1 MFSILGGGG
10 DWLCRNVGNVSV
22 LNHEGE
28 PMDITQARVCTRVC
42 TLQTKRNIYA
52 CEHLNLSQFTISR
65 KWKKKWN
72 DRVMTELSASDAL
85 ILSETTDT
93 TYAYSCFHLF
103 PLYFSCGLYILKK
116 REDIYFVLNRLFF
129 KVSAWNKSFFFFSLI
144 FIYDCSDNILII
156 GL

>member
-1 MFSILGGGG
+1 MVSRFGMFSILGGG

-42 TLQTKRNIYA
+42 TLQTKRKIYA
-52 CEHLNLSQFTISR
+52 GQRLNLSQFTIEK
-65 KWKKKWN
+65 KWKKKW
-72 DRVMTELSASDAL
+72 RSFLHLTRLFSQRRQIQHMLV
-85 ILSETTDT
+85 
-93 TYAYSCFHLF
+93 YAYSSFHLF

-129 KVSAWNKSFFFFSLI
+129 KVSAWNKSFFFLHWFLFMTAVII
-144 FIYDCSDNILII
+144 F
-156 GL
+156 